1 MDKAQPDD
9 LIPFQRNLILLLLL
23 ALTATAW
30 AVLVWQQ
37 SDANMGMTMV
47 SPIMGLRALLFLA
60 IWVIMMV
67 AMMLPTTAPMILTF
81 HSVQAGNRS
90 LDDAFASTWVFVGA
104 YLLVWAFA
112 GIAAFAGVLVAEIA
126 AKRAALPPATAAQV
140 GGAIFL
146 VAGIY
151 QLTPLKE
158 ICLSKCRTSIDFTSS
173 WRDGTAGALRM
184 GLLHGAYC
192 LGCCWL
198 LFVTLFPLGMSVE
211 AMAGV
216 TLVIFAEKTLPWPK
230 LTPRITAVVLVLYG
244 ALLIASLQLLPTFQ
258 KKDGSAPMPTEMQ
271 MKMPGA
277 GNAPALK

>member
-1 MDKAQPDD
+1 MFRAIGDASVDKAQPDD
-9 LIPFQRNLILLLLL
+9 LIPLQRNLILLLLL
-23 ALTATAW
+23 ALTTASW

-37 SDANMGMTMV
+37 SDANMGMTMA

-67 AMMLPTTAPMILTF
+67 AMMLPTAASMILTF
-81 HSVQAGNRS
+81 HRVQAGNRP

-104 YLLVWAFA
+104 YLLVWASA

-126 AKRAALPPATAAQV
+126 AKWAALPPATAAQV

-158 ICLSKCRTSIDFTSS
+158 ICLSKCRTSIDFIMTSS
-173 WRDGTAGALRM
+173 RAGTADAVSI

-244 ALLIASLQLLPTFQ
+244 ALVIASPQLLPTFQ
-258 KKDGSAPMPTEMQ
+258 MR
-271 MKMPGA
+271 
-277 GNAPALK
+277 